1 MFLKGLLESILMELT
16 KKIEAH
22 PYNMFL
28 KPLVIF
34 KESLVSKGFEDEG
47 MDSVACP
54 KIIPGV
60 LVSIAF
66 CFEFL
71 FNALYFVRIDF
82 QSCPF
87 DNLAFQDLTNLK

>member
-1 MFLKGLLESILMELT
+1 MLLEGLLESILMELA

-34 KESLVSKGFEDEG
+34 KESLVSETFEDKG

-54 KIIPGV
+54 KMIPGV
-60 LVSIAF
+60 
-66 CFEFL
+66 
-71 FNALYFVRIDF
+71 FV
-82 QSCPF
+82 
-87 DNLAFQDLTNLK
+87 